1 MHKLSLHVSI
11 SKFKGCASLHKS
23 GSNLARL
30 VTNDSTTQETT
41 NSRAACKLW
50 LQIQIIDD
58 HEEESHSLSGR
69 GHLLAHAE
77 HRLDLDRMLR
87 HVHLMNNDLVT
98 WQDAKTDAAMCLGEM
113 QTPDGRMRRGVFLW
127 HMRGEAPFEAKWLST
142 VSGVNLGSSS
152 HNRKLI
158 SYSYLTYSLNSVVG
172 RFFCRSSMRSLRK
185 WRGQFADFTWNHFTD
200 PASRY

>member
-11 SKFKGCASLHKS
+11 SNFKGCASLHKS

-30 VTNDSTTQETT
+30 VTNDSATQETT

-50 LQIQIIDD
+50 LPIQIIDD

-113 QTPDGRMRRGVFLW
+113 QTTPDGRMRRGVFLW
-127 HMRGEAPFEAKWLST
+127 HMRGEQTWICSITSGANSFRPSTPKKFSRSAPVLHST
-142 VSGVNLGSSS
+142 S
-152 HNRKLI
+152 
-158 SYSYLTYSLNSVVG
+158 
-172 RFFCRSSMRSLRK
+172 RSR
-185 WRGQFADFTWNHFTD
+185 
-200 PASRY
+200 